1 MSPFFMEACKA
12 AWTLRAKRGINGLVQ
27 VTLKGK
33 PNTAMLAKRG
43 FLKLTDVDVTS
54 RPALA
59 TASSL

>member
-1 MSPFFMEACKA
+1 MA
-12 AWTLRAKRGINGLVQ
+12 AWTLRAKRGINGLYQ
-27 VTLKGK
+27 VALEGK

-43 FLKLTDVDVTS
+43 FLELTDADVTS